1 MIQPNELTITI
12 SRLPDNSAFTVE
24 ATGRN
29 FAILSTIDQLLEE
42 VKTAVI
48 QHSAFLTIS
57 RKERI
62 ELLEQEIKDLK
73 TLSPEPIKME
83 NFAKHNLSDWIKNE
97 YIKS

>member
-1 MIQPNELTITI
+1 MTQPNELTITI

-29 FAILSTIDQLLEE
+29 FAILSTVDQLLEE

-73 TLSPEPIKME
+73 TLSPEPIKMK
-83 NFAKHNLSDWIKNE
+83 NFAKYDLSDWIKNV
-97 YIKS
+97 